1 MARNYGWI
9 EPLLFTGF
17 VATRIFKLA
26 GAVTNLGI
34 AIGFIGKQSVASS
47 TLQLIASL
55 AGGGGGFKALSFA
68 NKRSIVTALRG
79 A

>member
-55 AGGGGGFKALSFA
+55 QAAVAAL
-68 NKRSIVTALRG
+68 KRYPLRISV
-79 A
+79 AS